1 MALWNKELASLD
13 AERERRKEEGY
24 KPDMKAIDGNKG
36 NSLKSGNPNVRRIT
50 LKELEEIERRARA
63 EMSSGS
69 GTGSEIRKGAQK
81 QKGGPSKAAS
91 AVM

>member
-24 KPDMKAIDGNKG
+24 KPEMKTVNGNKG
-36 NSLKSGNPNVRRIT
+36 NGLKAGNPNVRRIT

-63 EMSSGS
+63 EMSGGS
-69 GTGSEIRKGAQK
+69 GMGSEIRKSAQK